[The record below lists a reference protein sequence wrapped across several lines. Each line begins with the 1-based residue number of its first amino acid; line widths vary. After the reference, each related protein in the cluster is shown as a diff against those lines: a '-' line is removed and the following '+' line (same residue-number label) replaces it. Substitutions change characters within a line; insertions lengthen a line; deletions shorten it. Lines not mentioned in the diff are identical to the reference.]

1 MDPTKMNWWLK
12 NERWKQTC
20 SHETV
25 FVKVLMSL
33 VIGDEEPIIGKTAW
47 ITAVNF
53 SGASIPTNIKIR
65 N

>member
-1 MDPTKMNWWLK
+1 
-12 NERWKQTC
+12 
-20 SHETV
+20 
-25 FVKVLMSL
+25 MSL